1 MKEKIIL
8 AITLACLSLFG
19 LRSILPELSSSAIV
33 GLFAISGLI
42 GCCYHLWESRSKR
55 RIGTLEVSKGWLYG

>member
-8 AITLACLSLFG
+8 SIILTCLSLFG

-33 GLFAISGLI
+33 GLFTISGLI
-42 GCCYHLWESRSKR
+42 GCCYHLWQSRSKR
-55 RIGTLEVSKGWLYG
+55 RIGTLAMSKGWLYG